1 VNRMTLLAAS
11 ILLALTGLL
20 PASAAQ
26 AENGALNSGSSSSR
40 NAAIQKTGSA
50 DESPAGRTQTNEA
63 EGPSPEA
70 ARTSTTLEPVGVLL
84 LLLFLGAATI
94 FYYLKIQRPSLPDFS
109 GLAGRDPALDN
120 RSETPSRTQKRNL
133 SIDQVTSADKA
144 TFQQLLSDVH
154 AAWSRQDLA
163 GLGQFVTPDMV
174 NYFSAALADHTN
186 RDIQNHVEDVILLQ
200 AEVLEAWMEGTAY
213 YVSAGLRWSARDY
226 NLSLTKQRGEPGYVV
241 TGSEETPTESRKIW
255 TFVRDQDGKWLL
267 SAIQH

>member
-1 VNRMTLLAAS
+1 MNRMPLLAAS
-11 ILLALTGLL
+11 ILLALIGLL
-20 PASAAQ
+20 PVSVAQ
-26 AENGALNSGSSSSR
+26 AENGSPNGGSSSSR
-40 NAAIQKTGSA
+40 NAAIQKTSSS
-50 DESPAGRTQTNEA
+50 DESPASRTQTNEA

-70 ARTSTTLEPVGVLL
+70 AHTSKTLEPVGVLL
-84 LLLFLGAATI
+84 LLLFLGAATV

-120 RSETPSRTQKRNL
+120 RSETPSRTHKRNL

-163 GLGQFVTPDMV
+163 GLRQFVTPDML
-174 NYFSAALADHTN
+174 NYFNAALADHIKQ
-186 RDIQNHVEDVILLQ
+186 DIHNHVEDVILLQ
-200 AEVLEAWMEGTAY
+200 AEVLEAWMEDTAY
-213 YVSAGLRWSARDY
+213 HVSAGLRWSARDY
-226 NLSLTKQRGEPGYVV
+226 DLSLTKQRGEPGYVV
-241 TGSEETPTESRKIW
+241 RGSEETPTESREIW